1 MNTELFGVFG
11 DEEVFAAHRSP
22 DEFDE
27 LLAGEG
33 ITVGIADDAL
43 GVRGRTDVFRSSAGI
58 CVVFG
63 EAFPRGTMSE
73 SVSIA
78 EWLFEQYVRE
88 GLAAFD
94 RLNGSFL
101 AVVEHDDR
109 AVVVPDQLSTW
120 ECFYTDDPGVRV
132 FGTDAAAVTRT
143 VREPTVDRRTLC
155 EFVHFSVTFGE
166 RTATEEVSRTPFDSC
181 LTGRGVVDLDRF
193 VYAPRKAD
201 HVEELAGRLRR
212 AIERRATYPG
222 RQGFLMSAGY
232 DSRIMLSF
240 LPNVERGYTLG
251 SPESSEV
258 RVARALCEQ
267 YGVDH
272 RTLPV
277 DDRYYEVSDRTLQYT
292 QGIRESLHI
301 HHRGNTEDID
311 ADVIYH
317 GLMFDTLLRGFY
329 LPKDGVS
336 LFGKRFPRPRL
347 DPDPDPAGFFWN
359 RFGCFHEGD
368 RLIVDCESTDAET
381 PQEFFLESMKPQYE
395 ACLERAD
402 GSVYNAM
409 SMLGLVLKV
418 PLPFRVQL
426 ADRFTESFVAV
437 DAELVDWH
445 LTTPP
450 EHRNDRT
457 YQRAL
462 ERLDGDIFRH
472 RPPDRPY
479 RSYQLNQIEKFLRR
493 VVPGLTPFETPW
505 PDWQRRYAEMG
516 MDDRLFPG
524 RTDIHGLPPRIKL
537 RLYDALRWTEYATDT
552 TIDETSELIRLT

>member
-11 DEEVFAAHRSP
+11 DEEAFAAHRP
-22 DEFDE
+22 PGEFDE
-27 LLAGEG
+27 VLAGEG
-33 ITVGIADDAL
+33 VTVGIADDAI
-43 GVRGRTDVFRSSAGI
+43 GIRGRSDVFRSSAGL
-58 CVVFG
+58 CAVFG
-63 EAFPRGTMSE
+63 EAFPMGTMSE

-88 GLAAFD
+88 GLSAFD
-94 RLNGSFL
+94 RLNGSYL

-120 ECFYTDDPGVRV
+120 ECFYTDDPGVRA
-132 FGTDAAAVTRT
+132 FGTDAASVTRT
-143 VREPTVDRRTLC
+143 VRDPTVDRRTLC

-166 RTATEEVSRTPFDSC
+166 RTAIEEVSRTPFDSC
-181 LTGRGVVDLDRF
+181 LTERGTVELDRF
-193 VYAPRKAD
+193 VYAPRQAD

-222 RQGFLMSAGY
+222 QQGFLMSAGY

-240 LPNVERGYTLG
+240 LPNVECGYTLG
-251 SPESSEV
+251 SPDSGEV

-267 YGVDH
+267 YGADH
-272 RTLPV
+272 RTLRV
-277 DDRYYEVSDRTLQYT
+277 DDRYYDVSERTLQYT

-301 HHRGNTEDID
+301 HHRGNTDDIE

-329 LPKDGVS
+329 LPTDGIS
-336 LFGKRFPRPRL
+336 LFGKRFPRSRL
-347 DPDPDPAGFFWN
+347 DPDPNPAEFFWD
-359 RFGCFHEGD
+359 RFGTFHEGD
-368 RLIVDCESTDAET
+368 KLIVECDATDAET
-381 PQEFFLESMKPQYE
+381 PREFFFESVAPQYE
-395 ACLERAD
+395 RCLERAD

-409 SMLGLVLKV
+409 SMLGLMLKV

-445 LTTPP
+445 LRTPP
-450 EHRNDRT
+450 EHRNDDI

-472 RPPDRPY
+472 RPPDRPH

-493 VVPGLTPFETPW
+493 VVPGLTPFDTPW
-505 PDWQRRYAEMG
+505 PDWQRRYVELE

-524 RTDIHGLPPRIKL
+524 RTDLHALPPRIKL
-537 RLYDALRWTEYATDT
+537 RLYDTLGWTEYATDR
-552 TIDETSELIRLT
+552 TIDETSELIRPV